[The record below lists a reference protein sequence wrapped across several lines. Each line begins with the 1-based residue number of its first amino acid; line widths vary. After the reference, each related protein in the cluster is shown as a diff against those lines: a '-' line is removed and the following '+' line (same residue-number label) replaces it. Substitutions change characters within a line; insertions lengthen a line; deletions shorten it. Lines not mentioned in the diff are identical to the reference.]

1 MDFLDLKDRLS
12 EISRCVGCVSGLLA
26 GHSQVPVTG
35 GELAAVLSKFQR
47 EIEDIEQNVINTRF
61 SNI

>member
-12 EISRCVGCVSGLLA
+12 EISRCVSCVSGLLVF
-26 GHSQVPVTG
+26 HDQVPVTG

-47 EIEDIEQNVINTRF
+47 EIEDIEQNVINIRF
-61 SNI
+61 PER